1 MGFILDFLFGLGKSL
16 NEVVFINK
24 VDKENNVQM
33 KQLTDLLDK
42 VGDNDKEKI
51 ENEIRKLKI
60 GIEGEKKIE
69 FELTSIHD
77 TPLICLNDIRLEY
90 NNEVAQMD
98 FILVARSSIIVIE
111 SKELIGNI
119 SIDNEGNFTR
129 TYQTYQNKI
138 YKKEGMYS
146 PIAQNDRHIE
156 ILKRMLVENKVIGKD
171 FPIHSLVVIAN
182 DKCIVDKKFA
192 PKAIKELITKY
203 DQLRFK
209 IQDILKSDE
218 IYDINDKDMQYIAD
232 YIYEKNKHIEYDY
245 INKLGLK
252 LKEEK
257 PEIIVD
263 NTNISEV
270 GNDDL
275 YEELKKYRYE
285 KAKEKNMLNKVG
297 FIFSNEVLEELIL
310 NSPRTKEQFINI
322 KGLGESK
329 WEEYGEDIIKII
341 SKYSNIDE
349 ALLSELKKYRYNI
362 AKELNML
369 NKQGFILTN
378 ATLEQIASSKPKS
391 LEELSKIEGMTESK
405 ITKYGKDILD
415 IISNKTYTRT
425 C

>member
-1 MGFILDFLFGLGKSL
+1 MGFIFDFLDFLLGTGKSL

-156 ILKRMLVENKVIGKD
+156 ILKRMLVENKVIEKD
-171 FPIHSLVVIAN
+171 LPIHSLVVIAN
-182 DKCIVDKKFA
+182 DKCVVDKKLA

-209 IQDILKSDE
+209 IQDILKSDD
-218 IYDINDKDMQYIAD
+218 IYELIDKDMQYIAD

-310 NSPRTKEQFINI
+310 KSPRTKEQFINI
-322 KGLGESK
+322 RGLGESK

-415 IISNKTYTRT
+415 IISK
-425 C
+425 

>member
-1 MGFILDFLFGLGKSL
+1 MQQ
-16 NEVVFINK
+16 NPEVTK
-24 VDKENNVQM
+24 CKTDKF
-33 KQLTDLLDK
+33 D
-42 VGDNDKEKI
+42 
-51 ENEIRKLKI
+51 
-60 GIEGEKKIE
+60 
-69 FELTSIHD
+69 
-77 TPLICLNDIRLEY
+77 
-90 NNEVAQMD
+90 
-98 FILVARSSIIVIE
+98 
-111 SKELIGNI
+111 
-119 SIDNEGNFTR
+119 
-129 TYQTYQNKI
+129 
-138 YKKEGMYS
+138 
-146 PIAQNDRHIE
+146 
-156 ILKRMLVENKVIGKD
+156 
-171 FPIHSLVVIAN
+171 
-182 DKCIVDKKFA
+182 
-192 PKAIKELITKY
+192 
-203 DQLRFK
+203 
-209 IQDILKSDE
+209 
-218 IYDINDKDMQYIAD
+218 DINILS
-232 YIYEKNKHIEYDY
+232 YEKNKHIEYDY

-310 NSPRTKEQFINI
+310 KSPRTQEQFINI

>member
-1 MGFILDFLFGLGKSL
+1 MGFIFDFLDFLLGTGKSL

-218 IYDINDKDMQYIAD
+218 IYDINDKDMKYIAD

-310 NSPRTKEQFINI
+310 KSPRTKEQFINI

-378 ATLEQIASSKPKS
+378 ATLEQIASNKPKTI
-391 LEELSKIEGMTESK
+391 EELSKIEGMTESK

-415 IISNKTYTRT
+415 IISK
-425 C
+425 

>member
-192 PKAIKELITKY
+192 PKVIKELITKY
-203 DQLRFK
+203 DQLRYK
-209 IQDILKSDE
+209 IQDILKNDE

-245 INKLGLK
+245 ISKLGLK

-270 GNDDL
+270 GN
-275 YEELKKYRYE
+275 E
-285 KAKEKNMLNKVG
+285 
-297 FIFSNEVLEELIL
+297 
-310 NSPRTKEQFINI
+310 
-322 KGLGESK
+322 
-329 WEEYGEDIIKII
+329 
-341 SKYSNIDE
+341 
-349 ALLSELKKYRYNI
+349 
-362 AKELNML
+362 
-369 NKQGFILTN
+369 
-378 ATLEQIASSKPKS
+378 
-391 LEELSKIEGMTESK
+391 
-405 ITKYGKDILD
+405 
-415 IISNKTYTRT
+415 
-425 C
+425 

>member
-1 MGFILDFLFGLGKSL
+1 MGFIFDFLDFLLGTGKSL

-192 PKAIKELITKY
+192 PKVIKELITKY
-203 DQLRFK
+203 DQLRYK
-209 IQDILKSDE
+209 IQDILKNDVV
-218 IYDINDKDMQYIAD
+218 YNINDKDMKYIAD

-310 NSPRTKEQFINI
+310 KSPRTKEQFITI
-322 KGLGESK
+322 RGLGESK

-349 ALLSELKKYRYNI
+349 SLLSELKKYRYNI

-391 LEELSKIEGMTESK
+391 IEELSKIEGMTESK
-405 ITKYGKDILD
+405 ITKYGKEILD
-415 IISNKTYTRT
+415 IISK
-425 C
+425 

>member
-257 PEIIVD
+257 PEIIID

-310 NSPRTKEQFINI
+310 KSPRTKEQFVNI
-322 KGLGESK
+322 RGLGESK

-341 SKYSNIDE
+341 SKYSNVDE

-378 ATLEQIASSKPKS
+378 ATLEQIASNKPKS
-391 LEELSKIEGMTESK
+391 LDELSKIEGMTESK

-415 IISNKTYTRT
+415 IISK
-425 C
+425 

>member
-51 ENEIRKLKI
+51 ENEIKKLKI

-263 NTNISEV
+263 NTNISEI

-285 KAKEKNMLNKVG
+285 KAKEKNMLNKIG

-310 NSPRTKEQFINI
+310 KSPRTKEQFITI

-329 WEEYGEDIIKII
+329 WEEYGEGIIKII

-378 ATLEQIASSKPKS
+378 ATLEQIASSKPKTI
-391 LEELSKIEGMTESK
+391 EELSKIEGMSESK

-415 IISNKTYTRT
+415 IILK
-425 C
+425 